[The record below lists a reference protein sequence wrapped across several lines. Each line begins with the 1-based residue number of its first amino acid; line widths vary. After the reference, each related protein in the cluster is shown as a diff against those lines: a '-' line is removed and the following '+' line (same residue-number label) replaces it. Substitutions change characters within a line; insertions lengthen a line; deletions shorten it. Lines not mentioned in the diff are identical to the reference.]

1 LAEDG
6 EECPLAPADPS
17 KLAILGLLRD
27 GLKFN
32 FKLSGTSGGSCSNAQ
47 SVGSDNFLYLNFKNI
62 PQNVIFE
69 SPTEVKKDSQ
79 DDSSGWKM
87 YMYILCAGLKVSN
100 V

>member
-6 EECPLAPADPS
+6 EEYPLAPADPS

-32 FKLSGTSGGSCSNAQ
+32 FELSGTSGGSCSNTQ
-47 SVGSDNFLYLNFKNI
+47 SVESKNFVNLDLKYV

-69 SPTEVKKDSQ
+69 SPTKVKKDSQ
-79 DDSSGWKM
+79 DDSGRKM
-87 YMYILCAGLKVSN
+87 YL
-100 V
+100 